1 LFKVTIHDGKHEL
14 HIVDTHW
21 NLTTMSSQLSE
32 SGFEIENL
40 YELPRATSDSNQNNA
55 SLWLVLVARKR

>member
-1 LFKVTIHDGKHEL
+1 
-14 HIVDTHW
+14 
-21 NLTTMSSQLSE
+21 MSSQLSE